1 MYSTDTEGT
10 LSVGKKR
17 EDRGVQLKHRF
28 GPLNL
33 DVKYPGTA
41 ILLLQCQENTI
52 LLNAAA
58 ALSKYATKSQENINI
73 LFDLDIVKSI
83 LPLIDHEDLFTRRF
97 AAKLLAEMTAV
108 PSVRDF
114 LLESDYHMSYFTK
127 VLINEQDLFMQEFS
141 SLILAELSKDMYGAA
156 RLLEQC
162 PNMNFLYERI
172 QSTDP
177 DVRKNNIEIIY
188 NLIQDTIGVQKI
200 INAEHFS
207 FPLIYRLLQ
216 ETYPEI
222 QHLALNVISD
232 LLARNKDEYIHN
244 LFRETKG
251 LEALLNFLAND
262 DWRDL
267 HSKVLKI
274 FSLASDN
281 HKTIE
286 LLNSIGGIQRI
297 YNYMENTPDPKLFA
311 DAFDVVICFADILV
325 GRKALY
331 LNGIVEHLINTL
343 EKNVQPDMYP
353 TICYG
358 IGKMTLYGPAAQ
370 KLSNESVIKN
380 ILNILKND
388 NLKWLTRNSAMFAL
402 NELFN
407 YNVDNCKNFL
417 QLRGEEYL
425 TWLIKQPHENVPL
438 EIRLL
443 AVQALITIG
452 HHSTLRNLMI
462 KENTIDAL
470 CALFEACLFSIISK
484 YEKVDCSTM
493 DELKVLSCQ
502 ALSMFCID
510 NIGRDAFLKVHG
522 SSRLHYLLSDLHS
535 IPVRNAAVQLVQLL
549 SVDPVLANVF
559 VQTKYLSYMLNN
571 RVSSRIVPS
580 WDTCIEALF
589 NSHLPA
595 KFAFT
600 GRLSLHDITKDG
612 FYVLRQ
618 NICPFPVLNDLF
630 RFKLCPLEPVYV
642 VNTARSYS
650 TIPTNNIS
658 EKDMEDAKNSI
669 VKENASKG
677 IFVSDKVLNSWLHLM
692 FGRLQLDPY
701 LCEYIE
707 LLKCK
712 LVAMESK
719 DLIINEE
726 PNLINI
732 SNIAS
737 RAKMLAEFVA
747 RQMSGPDPSS
757 TCMDHQLEVH
767 LKEIKESIGTS
778 VIPLGQLRVGSYLER
793 AVLFKVL
800 ADKICLPTALVRGE
814 YGTTWV
820 EIAIPQ
826 IEVPPED
833 TCFSK
838 YLTKEGPCTDW
849 IVRNITLENKLSSKE
864 SFFEDQNGSNIVVP
878 QKLQQSIFP
887 TKLMKPNVIVD
898 LIEKPGQ
905 FIPINSELGKRYRSK
920 KIVCDLI
927 CDLSES

>member
-1 MYSTDTEGT
+1 MNSMNTERT

-17 EDRGVQLKHRF
+17 EDRGVQLKYKF

-33 DVKYPGTA
+33 DVKCPGTA

-52 LLNAAA
+52 LLNAAT
-58 ALSKYATKSQENINI
+58 ALSKYATKSQENIKI

-83 LPLIDHEDLFTRRF
+83 IPLINHENIFTRRF
-97 AAKLLAEMTAV
+97 AAKLLAEMTAI
-108 PSVRDF
+108 PFVRDF
-114 LLESDYHMSYFTK
+114 LLESDYHIPYFTK
-127 VLINEQDLFMQEFS
+127 VLIDEKDLFMQEFS
-141 SLILAELSKDMYGAA
+141 SLILAELSKDMYGTA

-162 PNMNFLYERI
+162 PNTNFLYERI

-177 DVRKNNIEIIY
+177 DVKKNNIEIIY
-188 NLIQDTIGVQKI
+188 NLIQDPIGVQEI
-200 INAEHFS
+200 IYAENFS

-216 ETYPEI
+216 EPYPEI
-222 QHLALNVISD
+222 QHLALNVIGD
-232 LLARNKDEYIHN
+232 LLARKKDEYIHN

-274 FSLASDN
+274 LSLASDN

-297 YNYMENTPDPKLFA
+297 YKYMENTPNPKLFA
-311 DAFDVVICFADILV
+311 DAFDVVICFADILI

-331 LNGIVEHLINTL
+331 LNGIVDHLINTL
-343 EKNVQPDMYP
+343 EKNVQPDMYL

-358 IGKMTLYGPAAQ
+358 IGKMVSYGPAGE
-370 KLSNESVIKN
+370 KLSNGNVIKN
-380 ILNILKND
+380 ILNVLKND
-388 NLKWLTRNSAMFAL
+388 NLKWITRNSAMFAL

-407 YNVDNCKNFL
+407 YNADNCKNFL
-417 QLRGEEYL
+417 ELRGEEYL
-425 TWLIKQPHENVPL
+425 IWLIKQPLENVPL

-443 AVQALITIG
+443 AVQALIAIA
-452 HHSTLRNLMI
+452 HHSTLRNLVI

-470 CALFEACLFSIISK
+470 CTSFEACLFSLIN
-484 YEKVDCSTM
+484 CSTI
-493 DELKVLSCQ
+493 DELKILSCQ

-510 NIGRDAFLKVHG
+510 KIGRDAFLKVHG

-535 IPVRNAAVQLVQLL
+535 IPVRNAAVQLVQVL
-549 SVDPVLANVF
+549 SVDSVLANAF

-571 RVSSRIVPS
+571 RVSARIIPS
-580 WDTCIEALF
+580 WDTCIETLF

-650 TIPTNNIS
+650 SIPTNNIN
-658 EKDMEDAKNSI
+658 EKDMEEAKNSI
-669 VKENASKG
+669 VNENASKG
-677 IFVSDKVLNSWLHLM
+677 VFVSEEVLNSWLHLM

-701 LCEYIE
+701 LCEYID

-719 DLIINEE
+719 DLIINED

-757 TCMDHQLEVH
+757 TCLDHQLEVH
-767 LKEIKESIGTS
+767 LREIKESIGTS

-814 YGTTWV
+814 YGTAWV

-833 TCFSK
+833 TSFSE
-838 YLTKEGPCTDW
+838 YLMQEGPCTDW
-849 IVRNITLENKLSSKE
+849 IIRNITLMEENQLLSKKLFSQVQSV
-864 SFFEDQNGSNIVVP
+864 SNIAVP
-878 QKLQQSIFP
+878 WKLQQSIFP
-887 TKLMKPNVIVD
+887 SKLMKPNVIVD

-905 FIPINSELGKRYRSK
+905 FIPIHSELGKTYKCK
-920 KIVCDLI
+920 KIICDLI
-927 CDLSES
+927 CSPEL